1 MAVRGFISAT
11 LRTSFVLLYT
21 KLALVRG
28 LGIRMHHEQFC
39 YALNQTQNP
48 WEMFLLWIQFIF
60 CKFKRYLKTY
70 QHCIYSYSILLNAIF
85 TFISSPSKM
94 EKNLKQLIIFPFA
107 GTDSYK

>member
-48 WEMFLLWIQFIF
+48 
-60 CKFKRYLKTY
+60 
-70 QHCIYSYSILLNAIF
+70 
-85 TFISSPSKM
+85 
-94 EKNLKQLIIFPFA
+94 
-107 GTDSYK
+107 